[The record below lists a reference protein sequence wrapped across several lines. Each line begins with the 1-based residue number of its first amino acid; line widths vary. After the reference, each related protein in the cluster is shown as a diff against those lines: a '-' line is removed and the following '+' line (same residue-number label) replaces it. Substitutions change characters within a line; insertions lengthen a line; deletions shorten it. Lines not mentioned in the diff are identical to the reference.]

1 MSQASAVEVSDYYTL
16 LGVRADG
23 AVPVVDMAPVASD
36 ELAEGRAAFL
46 LREHAS
52 CSRIEIWKG
61 GLLVGSLDRK
71 SA

>member
-1 MSQASAVEVSDYYTL
+1 MSQERAVEVSDYYTL

-61 GLLVGSLDRK
+61 GLLIGSLDRQ

>member
-1 MSQASAVEVSDYYTL
+1 MAQDGATDVSDYYTL

-23 AVPVVDMAPVASD
+23 AVPVVDMAPVTSD
-36 ELAEGRAAFL
+36 ELAKGRAAFL

-61 GLLVGSLDRK
+61 GLLIGSLERQD
-71 SA
+71 A